1 MIDGYKYILE
11 KLYDKYYVSSSEYS
25 DVTSS
30 YWRTIGKQKVLKKK
44 NGYQV
49 LGSAFGSY
57 STKSMIEYLKD
68 IPMKILL
75 SYFLKGYHLPNYLL
89 SAGKTILDKSN
100 FYPSIDSYKQILS
113 YNTILKTLNNKD
125 KSIWS
130 QFSCICIIGDG
141 YGFLSSLIKL
151 TNPKIKV
158 ISVNLGRTLFF
169 DVFYS
174 EKCLPDLNPLLLE
187 KNIVKN
193 MSLSTSELVFIEA
206 ENYSLLE
213 NLEVDLFINI
223 ASMQEM
229 NPEVID
235 KYFKYMRSSK
245 KSPCYFY
252 CCNRLEK
259 ELPDGSIIKFMNYP
273 WKNNDD
279 VLIDELCPWYKKY
292 PSLKPPFFR
301 KYDGP
306 IQHRLIKI
314 K

>member
-1 MIDGYKYILE
+1 M
-11 KLYDKYYVSSSEYS
+11 
-25 DVTSS
+25 
-30 YWRTIGKQKVLKKK
+30 
-44 NGYQV
+44 
-49 LGSAFGSY
+49 
-57 STKSMIEYLKD
+57 
-68 IPMKILL
+68 
-75 SYFLKGYHLPNYLL
+75 
-89 SAGKTILDKSN
+89 
-100 FYPSIDSYKQILS
+100 
-113 YNTILKTLNNKD
+113 
-125 KSIWS
+125 S

-141 YGFLSSLIKL
+141 YGFLSGLIKL
-151 TNPKIKV
+151 TNPNIKV

-174 EKCLPDLNPLLLE
+174 EKFLPDLNPLLLE
-187 KNIVKN
+187 KKHSKN
-193 MSLSTSELVFIEA
+193 MQLSTSELVFIEA

-259 ELPDGSIIKFMNYP
+259 ELPDDSIIKFMNYP
-273 WKNNDD
+273 WENSDD

-292 PSLKPPFFR
+292 PSPKPPFFR

-306 IQHRLIKI
+306 IQHRFVKI

>member
-1 MIDGYKYILE
+1 M
-11 KLYDKYYVSSSEYS
+11 
-25 DVTSS
+25 
-30 YWRTIGKQKVLKKK
+30 Q
-44 NGYQV
+44 
-49 LGSAFGSY
+49 
-57 STKSMIEYLKD
+57 
-68 IPMKILL
+68 
-75 SYFLKGYHLPNYLL
+75 
-89 SAGKTILDKSN
+89 
-100 FYPSIDSYKQILS
+100 
-113 YNTILKTLNNKD
+113 
-125 KSIWS
+125 
-130 QFSCICIIGDG
+130 
-141 YGFLSSLIKL
+141 
-151 TNPKIKV
+151 
-158 ISVNLGRTLFF
+158 
-169 DVFYS
+169 
-174 EKCLPDLNPLLLE
+174 
-187 KNIVKN
+187 
-193 MSLSTSELVFIEA
+193 LSTSQLVFIEA

-259 ELPDGSIIKFMNYP
+259 ELPDGSIIKFINYP